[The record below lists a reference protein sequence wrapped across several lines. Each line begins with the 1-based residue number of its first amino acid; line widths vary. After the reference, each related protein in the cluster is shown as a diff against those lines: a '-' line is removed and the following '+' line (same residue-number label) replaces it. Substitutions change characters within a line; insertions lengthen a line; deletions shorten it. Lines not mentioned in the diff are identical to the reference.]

1 MFKRTLEG
9 MILVNGT
16 WIEVKVVTKPD
27 ALEIVQGIFYGLD
40 VKGVAIED
48 PRDILEREQGPLT
61 WDFADINILEHG
73 GKAAVVK
80 GYFSVE
86 DDIEEIIEYVKS
98 KLIEIKDMGVDIG
111 EGTVEYIKVNEE
123 DWANNWKKYYKPTKI
138 GENIVV
144 KPIWEEYE
152 SNGEM
157 VIELDPGMAFGTGT
171 HETTRMCVEA
181 LEENVKE
188 DTTVFDIGTG
198 SGILAIAAAKLGAKK
213 VIGVDLDPVAVDSAK
228 ENVSFN
234 DLNNIEILYGNLMD
248 VVTGKADLVV
258 ANIIAEIIVV
268 LAEDVKN
275 FLVPGG
281 LFITSGIIR
290 ERRELVE
297 TKLKEKGFKIKEV
310 KEQGEWLCVIAEA

>member
-1 MFKRTLEG
+1 M
-9 MILVNGT
+9 
-16 WIEVKVVTKPD
+16 
-27 ALEIVQGIFYGLD
+27 
-40 VKGVAIED
+40 
-48 PRDILEREQGPLT
+48 
-61 WDFADINILEHG
+61 
-73 GKAAVVK
+73 
-80 GYFSVE
+80 
-86 DDIEEIIEYVKS
+86 
-98 KLIEIKDMGVDIG
+98 
-111 EGTVEYIKVNEE
+111 EYIKVNEE

-138 GENIVV
+138 GKNIIV

-152 SNGEM
+152 ANGEM
-157 VIELDPGMAFGTGT
+157 IIELDPGMAFGTGT

-181 LEENVKE
+181 LEENVKG

-310 KEQGEWLCVIAEA
+310 KEQGEWLCIIAEA

>member
-1 MFKRTLEG
+1 M
-9 MILVNGT
+9 NGT